1 MRRVIFAI
9 ISTAAALVFL
19 LSFKS
24 HSTSGAAASPPAASA
39 GPAPAASV
47 PAVPAAGTAPA
58 ASTGKGSAANAGPAA
73 GSTPVGSAARA
84 SAASSGAA
92 RTVTGDVAQTFYG
105 PVQVEITVRNGKV
118 TSASAV
124 EYPNSTPRDAQI
136 NAFAIPALN
145 QEVVAASSAQI
156 DAISGAT
163 FTSEGYL
170 TSLQSALNKA
180 GL

>member
-24 HSTSGAAASPPAASA
+24 HSTSGVAASPPAASA
-39 GPAPAASV
+39 GPAPAA
-47 PAVPAAGTAPA
+47 TAPA
-58 ASTGKGSAANAGPAA
+58 APASANGGSASAGNAGSSGSGGGAGNGSAAASTAA
-73 GSTPVGSAARA
+73 K
-84 SAASSGAA
+84 
-92 RTVTGDVAQTFYG
+92 TVTGDVAQTFYG
-105 PVQVEITVRNGKV
+105 PVQVQITVRNGKV
-118 TSASAV
+118 TAANAI
-124 EYPNSTPRDAQI
+124 EYPSSSPRDAQI
-136 NAFAIPALN
+136 NAYAIPALN
-145 QEVVAASSAQI
+145 QEVLTASSAQI

-163 FTSEGYL
+163 FTSEGYI